1 MAKKILIID
10 HDVACQKILRD
21 LLQERGYTVWAATTG
36 REGMGQVYEHQPDLV
51 ILDVTVSG
59 RDENGF
65 EVCSHLREFTD
76 IPILVLTER
85 SSESDVVHAFDLGA
99 DDYVKKPF
107 NCEEVFARIEALIR
121 RRKNTTHPTANTKS
135 LKRYF
140 DGTLEIDFLEQRVL
154 LQGEVIDLTP
164 NEYKLLAFLASH
176 PEEVFSQRALLM
188 ELWQDGHQR
197 DKGLVSLYIHQLR
210 QKLGDGED
218 REHKYIHTQ
227 WGQGYWFNPIE
238 QKQKESPKVALD
250 EEEIVSH
257 ESKRFTLAGKRW
269 ILWPVLIVLL
279 SLVALRIGSVYGLL
293 PNSDQQHASVAVA
306 AGTWEST
313 VERDTS
319 LEAIVSSQGFAEGDE
334 YGVRGEICVKNKGK
348 NRTENL
354 AIFNQI
360 QIRRG
365 DQEQYDD
372 YVFAHID
379 CSKKSVLYPD
389 ELHCYPYEITFEPV
403 SADDVI
409 YQNMFSVSI
418 TNYTGWMPEGK
429 HCNGTTPCPYGLQI
443 ADDFEIP

>member
-10 HDVACQKILRD
+10 HDVSCQKTLKD

-51 ILDVTVSG
+51 ILNVTVSG

-107 NCEEVFARIEALIR
+107 SREEVLARIEALIR
-121 RRKNTTHPTANTKS
+121 RRKKTAHPTAKTES

-140 DGTLEIDFLEQRVL
+140 DGTLEIDFLEQQVL
-154 LQGEVIDLTP
+154 LQDELIDLTP

-176 PEEVFSQRALLM
+176 PGEVFSQRALLM
-188 ELWQDGHQR
+188 ELWQDGHRR

-210 QKLGDGED
+210 QKLGDGEN
-218 REHKYIHTQ
+218 REHKYINTQ
-227 WGQGYWFNPIE
+227 WGQGYWFNSIE
-238 QKQKESPKVALD
+238 QKQKESPKPELDQKEVAPR
-250 EEEIVSH
+250 ET
-257 ESKRFTLAGKRW
+257 KRFALSGKLW

-279 SLVALRIGSVYGLL
+279 SFIALRIGSVYGLL

-306 AGTWEST
+306 AGTWEAT
-313 VERDTS
+313 AERDTS
-319 LEAIVSSQGFAEGDE
+319 IDAMISSKGFKEDDK

-354 AIFNQI
+354 AIFDRI
-360 QIRRG
+360 QIKRANH
-365 DQEQYDD
+365 EQYED
-372 YVFAHID
+372 YIFAHID
-379 CSKKSVLYPD
+379 CSEKPVLYPG
-389 ELHCYPYEITFEPV
+389 ELHCYPYEITFDAV
-403 SADDVI
+403 LNDDII

-418 TNYTGWMPEGK
+418 TNYTGWMPGGK
-429 HCNGTTPCPYGLQI
+429 HCTGTTPCPFGLQI
-443 ADDFEIP
+443 ADHFEIP